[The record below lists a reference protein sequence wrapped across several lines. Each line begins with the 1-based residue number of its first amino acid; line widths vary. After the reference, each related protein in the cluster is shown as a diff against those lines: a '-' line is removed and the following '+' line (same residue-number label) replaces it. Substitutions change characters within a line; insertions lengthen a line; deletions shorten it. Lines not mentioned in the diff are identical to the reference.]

1 MQQRRRL
8 QHDDEELN
16 GLTSSLQRK
25 HDVATR
31 ERPHHEQLAP
41 NGVIS
46 VHYLAGSCATCNRP
60 LGVPVRLSDFIE
72 ANIEPILGEWVAFA
86 QKQSGADGMDITAL
100 RDHAAD
106 MLRTIATDLR
116 TPQSSDERFIKSQG
130 EALSV
135 AGETT
140 AAESH
145 GVGRASS
152 GFSVSEMMAEFRA
165 LRASVLHLWTQ
176 SRVTL
181 SGHDVLDLMRFNE
194 AIDQALAESVAQY
207 TGTVD
212 QSQAMFVAILGHDLR
227 TPLHTVSLVTEHVLD
242 AKLLDAQNAQLMM
255 RALRSTKRM
264 GRMIDD
270 LLDFTRSR
278 MGAGVAIDP
287 HDIDLA
293 VVLTE
298 AAEEM
303 RSAYPHHAFEVH
315 LAGDL
320 RGCWDGPRITQVLVN
335 LLGNAVQHGD
345 PKAPVLVSAT
355 GEANEVVLE
364 VRNRGPAIPP
374 QEMRGLFSPFKRL
387 GRSANA
393 SDTHHL
399 GLGLYIVDQIVTA
412 HGGRI
417 SVTSSEHAGTCF
429 SAHLPRGKVA

>member
-1 MQQRRRL
+1 
-8 QHDDEELN
+8 
-16 GLTSSLQRK
+16 
-25 HDVATR
+25 
-31 ERPHHEQLAP
+31 
-41 NGVIS
+41 
-46 VHYLAGSCATCNRP
+46 
-60 LGVPVRLSDFIE
+60 
-72 ANIEPILGEWVAFA
+72 
-86 QKQSGADGMDITAL
+86 MD
-100 RDHAAD
+100 
-106 MLRTIATDLR
+106 
-116 TPQSSDERFIKSQG
+116 
-130 EALSV
+130 ALSRTV
-135 AGETT
+135 RF
-140 AAESH
+140 AELFV
-145 GVGRASS
+145 GV
-152 GFSVSEMMAEFRA
+152 
-165 LRASVLHLWTQ
+165 
-176 SRVTL
+176 
-181 SGHDVLDLMRFNE
+181 
-194 AIDQALAESVAQY
+194 
-207 TGTVD
+207 
-212 QSQAMFVAILGHDLR
+212 LGHDLR
-227 TPLHTVSLVTEHVLD
+227 TPLNTI
-242 AKLLDAQNAQLMM
+242 KLGAELLAM
-255 RALRSTKRM
+255 REDDGMATQRILKSVERM
-264 GRMIDD
+264 QRMIDD

-417 SVTSSEHAGTCF
+417 SVTSTEHAGTCF